1 MKGTT
6 RFCGVFPALFHGI
19 PARWGIKPAIITRR
33 LAVHRRNV
41 FMVLP
46 RGQLIS
52 IRYCGFIA
60 CSLPPGPL
68 IDPRSLDH
76 VVVPPPH
83 PPGGVES
90 TLVNRAVF
98 RFLIAVRVRAA
109 NLVFRWHDF
118 WINPARRYEEWERE
132 GEEKGRSND
141 YYPSS
146 IIFREWWTV
155 SFSFFFFLK
164 LWEMEMEDIG
174 EDFTLL
180 VRFCNWRLKLNF

>member
-118 WINPARRYEEWERE
+118 WINLARLWKIRRMGE
-132 GEEKGRSND
+132 GGGRKRGD
-141 YYPSS
+141 RT
-146 IIFREWWTV
+146 IIIPRV
-155 SFSFFFFLK
+155 LYLFFFEIMRNGDRGYRRGFY
-164 LWEMEMEDIG
+164 
-174 EDFTLL
+174 FTRSIL
-180 VRFCNWRLKLNF
+180 

>member
-118 WINPARRYEEWERE
+118 WINPARRYEEEWERE
-132 GEEKGRSND
+132 GGGEGEIERLLSLE
-141 YYPSS
+141 YYFSRM
-146 IIFREWWTV
+146 ID
-155 SFSFFFFLK
+155 SFFFFFLFFF
-164 LWEMEMEDIG
+164 EIMRNGDG
-174 EDFTLL
+174 RYRRGFYFTRSIL
-180 VRFCNWRLKLNF
+180 

>member
-109 NLVFRWHDF
+109 NLSFFVDTIFGLTPLEDTKNGRGRG
-118 WINPARRYEEWERE
+118 RRRGDRTIIIPRVLFFE
-132 GEEKGRSND
+132 ND
-141 YYPSS
+141 RQ
-146 IIFREWWTV
+146 FLFL
-155 SFSFFFFLK
+155 FSFF
-164 LWEMEMEDIG
+164 
-174 EDFTLL
+174 
-180 VRFCNWRLKLNF
+180 